1 METTEGAQRPA
12 ETACWTEHL
21 ARAAEAFA
29 HEMRGRVP
37 EEFTKHAR
45 GSLKEGLLAM
55 RSLLDA
61 GIERIERE
69 EREKTARHV
78 PVE

>member
-1 METTEGAQRPA
+1 MDTPEATKSQADSAG
-12 ETACWTEHL
+12 WTEHL

-29 HEMRGRVP
+29 RELRERVP

-78 PVE
+78 PIE

>member
-1 METTEGAQRPA
+1 MDTPEATKSPTDA
-12 ETACWTEHL
+12 ACWTEHL

-29 HEMRGRVP
+29 HEMRERVP

>member
-1 METTEGAQRPA
+1 MENS
-12 ETACWTEHL
+12 ETAKSTADPTTWAEHL

-29 HEMRGRVP
+29 REMRGSVP

-45 GSLKEGLLAM
+45 SSVKEGLLAM

-61 GIERIERE
+61 GISRIDRV
-69 EREKTARHV
+69 EREKTVRRV

>member
-1 METTEGAQRPA
+1 M
-12 ETACWTEHL
+12 
-21 ARAAEAFA
+21 
-29 HEMRGRVP
+29 P

-61 GIERIERE
+61 GIERIEHE